1 MVPGQY
7 GIGRSLLSIPIP
19 VGAAQQELVDPTV
32 LAWDDA
38 SIPSHYSASFSP
50 QAGFYLLSYEG
61 PNVPWQRLIKVDD
74 QSASRRL
81 HVFMIFMKQRYP
93 DSSYVFTDN
102 LRLNQTVSQYQTP
115 SLVYSTIDSD
125 GYGGSSQLNSSSFI
139 DVVLFLFIEL
149 NALEIR
155 PPNMDISG
163 RTKYPVLFRV

>member
-1 MVPGQY
+1 
-7 GIGRSLLSIPIP
+7 
-19 VGAAQQELVDPTV
+19 
-32 LAWDDA
+32 
-38 SIPSHYSASFSP
+38 
-50 QAGFYLLSYEG
+50 
-61 PNVPWQRLIKVDD
+61 
-74 QSASRRL
+74 
-81 HVFMIFMKQRYP
+81 MIFMKQHYP

-125 GYGGSSQLNSSSFI
+125 GYGGSSQLNSSFFI